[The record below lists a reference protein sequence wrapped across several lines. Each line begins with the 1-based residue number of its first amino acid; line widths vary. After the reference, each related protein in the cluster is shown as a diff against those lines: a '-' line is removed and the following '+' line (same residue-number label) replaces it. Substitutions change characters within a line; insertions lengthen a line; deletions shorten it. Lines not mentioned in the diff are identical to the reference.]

1 MGRTALTSRALD
13 SLSLY
18 YKAAQR
24 VRRRSRAAVAVAAE
38 RSRFYETAWREAA
51 ARVGAEV
58 RVVGD
63 SVLDISRGNRRLL
76 VRDNLTSLDDP
87 VTLSVAGDKPL
98 VYSLLVERRIPVPRH
113 GVFRRDDLD
122 GAWGFASAL
131 AKPCVVKP
139 ALDGAAGA
147 GITTGLT
154 QKRALAAALARA
166 GAWSE
171 EVVVEEQVEGDNYRL
186 LYLDGEL
193 LDAVRRGPPLLRGD
207 GRSTVR
213 QLIAAENAGRAA
225 AGTAA
230 AQSLLAVDR
239 DLANTLRRQSYELSS
254 VLPDGSVVQ
263 AKTVV
268 NDNRRE
274 DNEDATGR
282 VCRALVE
289 TGAAAAV
296 AVGVRLAGVDVITAD
311 PAVPL
316 DESGGVVLEVN
327 TTPGHYYHA
336 LRRGQGVPVAAMIV
350 ERVLG
355 KPA

>member
-1 MGRTALTSRALD
+1 VTPASFSGRALD

-24 VRRRSRAAVAVAAE
+24 VRRRSKVAGAVAAE
-38 RSRFYETAWREAA
+38 RSRFYEAAWREAA
-51 ARVGAEV
+51 AQAGAEV
-58 RVVGD
+58 RVIGG
-63 SVLDISRGNRRLL
+63 SALEISRGERRLL
-76 VRDNLTSLDDP
+76 VRDNVTSLDDP
-87 VTLSVAGDKPL
+87 VTLDVAGDKPL
-98 VYSLLVERRIPVPRH
+98 VYRLLAERRIPVPRH
-113 GVFRRDDLD
+113 GVFRRDDLG
-122 GAWGFASAL
+122 GAWEFAAAL
-131 AKPCVVKP
+131 AGPCVVKP
-139 ALDGAAGA
+139 AQGGAAGA

-154 QKRALAAALARA
+154 QKGALAAALARA
-166 GAWSE
+166 GAWSD
-171 EVVVEEQVEGDNYRL
+171 EVVVEEQVEGENFRL

-213 QLIAAENAGRAA
+213 QLVAAENAARAA

-230 AQSLLAVDR
+230 AQSVLGLDR
-239 DLANTLRRQSYELSS
+239 DLVNTLRRQGYELKS
-254 VLPDGSVVQ
+254 VLPEGCVIE

-274 DNEDATGR
+274 DNEEATGR

-289 TGAAAAV
+289 TGAAAAA
-296 AVGVRLAGVDVITAD
+296 AVGARLAGVDIIAAD

-316 DESGGVVLEVN
+316 EESGGVVLEVN

-336 LRRGQGVPVAAMIV
+336 LRRGPGVPVAVLIV
-350 ERVLG
+350 ARVLG
-355 KPA
+355 GPA